1 MNTRATMK
9 KSSGRIAVAMLVL
22 VAFAAAGCGSDATP
36 TSPAIPALPAV
47 TTQDGGAGSS
57 VLSAEVLDAMNRT
70 LQDEYHAEFVYLKV
84 IEKFGDVQPFSNLIF
99 AEERHSVAI
108 AKLFTTRSMAVPV
121 SLWSLDNVPVFAS
134 IAEACA
140 GAVTA
145 ELENIELYDEFMT
158 WDLPQDV
165 RNVFT
170 SNRAASLDN
179 HLPAFQSCCACTQ

>member
-9 KSSGRIAVAMLVL
+9 KSGGTIALAMLVL

-36 TSPAIPALPAV
+36 TSPSITALPAV
-47 TTQDGGAGSS
+47 TTQDGSNTS
-57 VLSAEVLDAMNRT
+57 VLTAEVLEAMNRT

-84 IEKFGDVQPFSNLIF
+84 IEKFGEVQPFFNIIF
-99 AEERHSVAI
+99 AEERHSEAI
-108 AKLFTTRSMAVPV
+108 AKLFTNRGMAVPA

-134 IAEACA
+134 LTEACA

-145 ELENIELYDEFMT
+145 EIENIELYDEFMG

-170 SNRAASLDN
+170 SNRAASLNN
-179 HLPAFQSCCACTQ
+179 HLPAFQTCCACTP